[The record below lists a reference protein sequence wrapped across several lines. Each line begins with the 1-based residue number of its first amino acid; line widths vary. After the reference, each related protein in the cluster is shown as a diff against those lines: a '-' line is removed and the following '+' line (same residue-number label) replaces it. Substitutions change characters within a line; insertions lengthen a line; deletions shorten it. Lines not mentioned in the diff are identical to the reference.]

1 MENVMNKIKSGK
13 IKWVQLHFVDLMGKL
28 RVLHIPSS
36 KFIKEEIFKN
46 GINFDG
52 SSVGIS
58 KVEKSDMVLIPDS
71 KTFSILPHE
80 NDEARI
86 IADIYDTNLKHSPF
100 DPRGILK
107 RAIKELKDYEIK
119 ISPEMEFYVIK
130 ENEDTPKK
138 GGYFASPPFD
148 EMKNFRKDLSD
159 VLIQSGY
166 NVKYHHHE
174 TGSNQHEIEVSEMDA
189 ISSADFCVYFKYI
202 AREIA
207 KKYGIKITFMPK
219 PFSDDAGNGM
229 HIHIS
234 LYKNGKNIF
243 YDKNDEY
250 GLSKIARF
258 FIGGILHHARGISLL
273 ANPTVNSYKRLV
285 PDFEAPVYVAWAR
298 YNRSSL
304 IRIPAKKEV
313 DIEVRN
319 GDPSANPYLFF
330 SAVIYAG
337 LDGIKNKIEYEPIEE
352 NVYKMSKEEIE
363 RKKIKKLPS
372 TLLEAI
378 EEFEKDEVIRKS
390 IGEASDIIIEKK
402 RIEWNEYM
410 KEITPVDYKFYMDC

>member
-1 MENVMNKIKSGK
+1 MESIADKIRKWN
-13 IKWVQLHFVDLMGKL
+13 IKWVQLHFVDLFGKL
-28 RVLHIPSS
+28 RVLHVPSA
-36 KFIKEEIFKN
+36 KFMDEEIFEN

-58 KVEKSDMVLIPDS
+58 GVEKSDMILIPD
-71 KTFSILPHE
+71 KETFSILPHE

-86 IADIYDTNLKHSPF
+86 IADIYDANYNPSPF
-100 DPRGILK
+100 DTRGILK
-107 RAIKELKDYEIK
+107 RAIKEMKYEIK

-130 ENEDTPKK
+130 EGQDTPKK
-138 GGYFASPPFD
+138 GGYFSPPPFD
-148 EMKNFRKDLSD
+148 EMKNFRKALSD

-174 TGSNQHEIEVSEMDA
+174 TGSNQHEIEVGEMDA
-189 ISSADFCVYFKYI
+189 ISSADFCIYFKYI

-207 KKYGIKITFMPK
+207 KKHGIKITFMPK
-219 PFSDDAGNGM
+219 PFSDDAGSGM

-234 LYKNGKNIF
+234 LYKNGRNVF
-243 YDKNDEY
+243 YDANDEY
-250 GLSKIARF
+250 GLSKTARF
-258 FIGGILHHARGISLL
+258 FIGGILHHARGISFL

-285 PDFEAPVYVAWAR
+285 PNFEAPVYVAWAR

-313 DIEVRN
+313 DIEIRN

-337 LDGIKNKIEYEPIEE
+337 MDGIKNKIEYEAIEE
-352 NVYKMSKEEIE
+352 NIYKMDEEEIKK
-363 RKKIKKLPS
+363 RKIKKLPS

-378 EEFEKDEVIRKS
+378 EEFERDEIIKKA
-390 IGEASDIIIEKK
+390 IGKASDVLIEKK
-402 RIEWNEYM
+402 RKEWNEYM
-410 KEITPVDYKFYMDC
+410 MEITSADYKFYMDC